1 MPQPQLPSS
10 LRWDDEPQ
18 PILPSSLK
26 WDDEQQPQQPEE
38 PWWKKIATPANAA
51 AFGFSAAGDAL
62 GAMFPPAYPALSFG
76 GGFIGEGLRQVL
88 AGDPISFPGMVF
100 EGGANLVPGPKI
112 PGAGAGLKQLAKY
125 GTKSAVSGVG
135 QGLIGTFPRHQIAQG
150 NLLNPSEW
158 EMPSA
163 GEFGEQAAA
172 GGIASG
178 IVGTALGGG
187 NILRQNR
194 LQSIANANVP
204 PPPASTPQQPTNP
217 PAPPGQ
223 VYPQLY
229 PQGTPLEKL
238 PLTIKVQN
246 PKDEAFVAFQ
256 RQRGYVDG
264 PLNPDGSMTMT
275 RSDQQPTPIVG
286 GAEVQNA
293 RVNPQTGQTVIP
305 GVTNRLPDPVQPTPT
320 PAPPTLIKAT
330 PRITIASP
338 NAQTRAR
345 LERQGYKLVGKDPQ
359 GKVFTYERQDRS
371 LMERFIEEDEGS
383 FDPEEMW
390 GNVRRL
396 FTDRPPRQPVHG
408 DEQIPDLA
416 YQPDEG
422 VFSNRESSE
431 QFLPNQTT
439 RADINQETRVAPEGR
454 MNEIVSSHPSI
465 LEEAKTIYNE
475 TDPQRISENLRH
487 YAAEERDIRERW
499 TEAQNNRLNRNIPV
513 PPELRAA
520 HNRAFRLKDLAKAK
534 YERASIRQLE
544 GKPETV
550 AEMIGRFWTEDKGT
564 FDPQQMW
571 ENLKRFLRRD
581 PTPDELNA
589 AMARQVK
596 SGETTGRV
604 APFEGRIRPEGAPRP
619 EDVTSPYDDPNYV
632 DPEIGR
638 TVPITEGTLPPKD
651 PQVNESYQPLMG
663 YDLSNIPPEAFLP
676 PRNPA
681 LEDVHR
687 VARELGLNPDD
698 FPKPDPYGSNPLV
711 DAIKQA
717 GGRYNDE
724 TGRWES
730 GREDPYSLQPGPEG
744 IAIPGVDRPV
754 MGQQGLPV
762 GPQGELRPREL
773 ESDTWPRPTELDVPT
788 EGGLDVAPF
797 RQSSLFSRFF
807 TEDQGATPLSNW
819 GDAFRRMGQAGEE
832 YIPTGGTPPPPT
844 PPVQPPTPP
853 VQPPP
858 VQPPTGPTTPPE
870 KKVSRGREWYNLPRG
885 LTTPLDLSASM
896 RQGLPLI
903 TRKEWWTSWKQQIQ
917 ALGSDGAFNK
927 TLADIEDK
935 PEFTRMLD
943 PLTGKLIPSL
953 GDKAGMKMMDIDDTN
968 FTRREEANQ
977 SNWAETGGFLAK
989 IPGAQATWAKTI
1001 GRGIRASNRAYVAF
1015 LNQLRADT
1023 FISLVR
1029 DAKAQFDAGVKGAR
1043 NPYEDIPYA
1052 KQIADY
1058 VNTATGR
1065 GPMRISVLGEK
1076 ETSFE
1081 ESAKIFTDAMFSPK
1095 LFFAH
1100 ARMLA
1105 PGTYINADSFVRKQY
1120 IRSLLSVAGAWGT
1133 VSGLAYMAGA
1143 EVSLDQNSAD
1153 FGKIRIPGT
1162 NTRIDP
1168 AGGFQQYLVA
1178 ASRLIGGR
1186 ATSSA
1191 TERPFELG
1199 VGYKADTRG
1208 DVAQRFLANKLHP
1221 VLKFAYDL
1229 LYASQ
1234 YQPFHTADRSVQMF
1248 VPLVFQD
1255 VIELVKEDPKLL
1267 PWMGPV
1273 LLGMGTQTY
1282 GKGETGAQQQPG
1294 GPNYETKGK
1303 IIPKEYDYL
1312 FQGGALSNP
1321 FDSRPSGRGFG
1332 KPGFGQPG
1340 FGRPGF

>member
-38 PWWKKIATPANAA
+38 PLWKKIATPANAA

-125 GTKSAVSGVG
+125 GAKSAVSGVG

-172 GGIASG
+172 GGITSG
-178 IVGTALGGG
+178 IVGTAMGGG

-204 PPPASTPQQPTNP
+204 PPAAPTQPIGPTNP

-238 PLTIKVQN
+238 PFTLRVQN
-246 PKDEAFVAFQ
+246 PKDTAFVEFQ

-275 RSDQQPTPIVG
+275 RQDTVGQPPAPQPTQSVPQVG
-286 GAEVQNA
+286 GGTLGEAKAAADAAQPA
-293 RVNPQTGQTVIP
+293 
-305 GVTNRLPDPVQPTPT
+305 PTPT
-320 PAPPTLIKAT
+320 PAPPALIKAT

-371 LMERFIEEDEGS
+371 LMERFIDEDEGS

-390 GNVRRL
+390 GNVKRL
-396 FTDRPPRQPVHG
+396 FTDRPERQPLHG

-416 YQPDEG
+416 FQPDEG
-422 VFSNRESSE
+422 VASSREWAE
-431 QFLPNQTT
+431 NFLPGPGVSNPTN
-439 RADINQETRVAPEGR
+439 RADINQETRLAPEGR
-454 MNEIVSSHPSI
+454 MNEIVTSYPSI
-465 LEEAKTIYNE
+465 LEEAKLIYNE
-475 TDPQRISENLRH
+475 TDPQIISENLAR
-487 YAAEERDIRERW
+487 YSAEEREIW
-499 TEAQNNRLNRNIPV
+499 TRFNEAQSNRIKYNIPV
-513 PPELRAA
+513 LPELQAA
-520 HNRAFRLKDLAKAK
+520 YNRIFRLKDLAQAK
-534 YERASIRQLE
+534 YERASVRQLE

-550 AEMIGRFWTEDKGT
+550 ADMIGRFWTEDKGT

-632 DPEIGR
+632 EPPSQTDRVQSIVDGIDAETDPVKLSGYIEQLRAKLNEFYISKNSNASQLFKSLIELAETRHAELTSGR
-638 TVPITEGTLPPKD
+638 TITGDQIGTDSLPP
-651 PQVNESYQPLMG
+651 PRQPG
-663 YDLSNIPPEAFLP
+663 EYPPF
-676 PRNPA
+676 
-681 LEDVHR
+681 
-687 VARELGLNPDD
+687 
-698 FPKPDPYGSNPLV
+698 
-711 DAIKQA
+711 
-717 GGRYNDE
+717 
-724 TGRWES
+724 
-730 GREDPYSLQPGPEG
+730 GPEG
-744 IAIPGVDRPV
+744 IAIPGFDKPV

-844 PPVQPPTPP
+844 PPIQPPPPPTPP
-853 VQPPP
+853 PPP

-917 ALGSDGAFNK
+917 AMGSDGAFKK

-953 GDKAGMKMMDIDDTN
+953 GDKAGMKMMDIDDPN

-989 IPGAQATWAKTI
+989 IPGAQATWGKTI
-1001 GRGIRASNRAYVAF
+1001 GRGVRATNRAYVAF

-1255 VIELVKEDPKLL
+1255 VIELAKEDPKLL

-1303 IIPKEYDYL
+1303 IIPQEYDYL
-1312 FQGGALSNP
+1312 FRGGALSNP
-1321 FDSRPSGRGFG
+1321 FNSGSSGRGFG
-1332 KPGFGQPG
+1332 RPGFGQPG